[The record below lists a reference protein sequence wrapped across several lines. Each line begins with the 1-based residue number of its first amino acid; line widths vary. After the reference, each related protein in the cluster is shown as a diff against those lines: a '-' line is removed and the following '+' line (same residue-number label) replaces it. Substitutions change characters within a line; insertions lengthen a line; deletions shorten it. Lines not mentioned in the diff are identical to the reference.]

1 MFLINLGFIAV
12 SRKVE
17 MRAARAFIFMHV
29 KPNPPCFMSLN
40 RIISVGFISRSAY
53 MNFLA
58 AELKCCR
65 SETLGAIV
73 LHLYKILLKAYR
85 FVLCGR
91 SVKLMNL
98 PPLHG
103 PITLFI
109 RSFSTSPLTLLVR

>member
-1 MFLINLGFIAV
+1 
-12 SRKVE
+12 
-17 MRAARAFIFMHV
+17 
-29 KPNPPCFMSLN
+29 MSLN
-40 RIISVGFISRSAY
+40 RISSDGFMSKSAY

-65 SETLGAIV
+65 SDTLGAMV

-91 SVKLMNL
+91 SVRLMNL